1 MFKRFAGFLAVAT
14 VALAATAGSA
24 MADVYT
30 LTGTAYGNAVAVFD
44 RAGNGTL
51 EPAGSVLTGGS
62 GVPSGG
68 QGALALD
75 HNQLV
80 AVNAGTNTVSL
91 FSIDGH
97 GPGLRDVE
105 PSGGVSPLSATIH
118 GRLVYV
124 LNSAGTANITGFF
137 LWHDRLVPVPNS
149 TRALSA
155 AAPGPAQVQFSPDGR
170 TLVVTEKNTNRIDTY
185 AVGTDGTPSNPTV
198 SASAGGTPFGFAFD
212 KRGRIFVSEATL
224 GDVSS
229 YSIAN
234 DGTVSPI
241 SATVLDHQTAPCWV
255 AVTEDGKY
263 AYTANAGSN
272 SISGYAIAKIGA
284 ISLLNASGATG
295 PTDAH
300 PVDLALSDGSHFLY
314 ALANGA
320 GTIDAYRVNGN
331 GSLTPLGPAGTLPV
345 NGTGLV
351 AS

>member
-1 MFKRFAGFLAVAT
+1 MFKRFAGVITVAA

-51 EPAGSVLTGGS
+51 TPAGSVLTGGT

-80 AVNAGTNTVSL
+80 AVNAGSNTVSL
-91 FSIDGH
+91 FKIDGH

-124 LNSAGTANITGFF
+124 LNSGGTANITGFY

-149 TRALSA
+149 TRSLSA

-170 TLVVTEKNTNRIDTY
+170 TLAVTEKNTNKIDTF
-185 AVGTDGTPSNPTV
+185 AVGVDGTTGAAKV
-198 SASAGGTPFGFAFD
+198 SPSAGGTPFGFAFD
-212 KRGRIFVSEATL
+212 KRGRLFVSEATL
-224 GDVSS
+224 SDLSS
-229 YSIAN
+229 YSIAD
-234 DGTVSPI
+234 DGSVSAI
-241 SATVLDHQTAPCWV
+241 SAVVPDNQTAPCWV
-255 AVTEDGKY
+255 AVTDDGKY
-263 AYTANAGSN
+263 AYTANAGS
-272 SISGYAIAKIGA
+272 SSVSGYAIAKDGS
-284 ISLLNASGATG
+284 ISLLNGAPAT
-295 PTDAH
+295 THAH

-331 GSLTPLGPAGTLPV
+331 GSLTPLGSAGSLPV